1 MRGDILRGMTTL
13 LLRVASIVALLQGLA
28 HTALIVSATPK
39 HGPDEIAV
47 VGAMKAHRFDFL
59 GSLRSYWD
67 FYFGYALFV
76 ALTCIIEAVLF
87 WQLASIAAAHPAL
100 ARPIVALFCGANVAF
115 ALLAAKYFFVTPI
128 VPDVI
133 IALCLGIAAWAA

>member
-1 MRGDILRGMTTL
+1 MTL
-13 LLRVASIVALLQGLA
+13 LLLRSASIVALLQGLA
-28 HTALIVSATPK
+28 HTFLIVSATPK

-47 VGAMKAHRFDFL
+47 VSAMKAHRFDFL

-76 ALTCIIEAVLF
+76 ALTCGVEAVLF
-87 WQLASIAAAHPAL
+87 WQLAAVAAAQPAL
-100 ARPIVALFCGANVAF
+100 ARPMIALFCGANIGF
-115 ALLAAKYFFVTPI
+115 ALLAAKYFFLTPI

-133 IALCLGIAAWAA
+133 IAVCLGAALVTA

>member
-1 MRGDILRGMTTL
+1 MTSL
-13 LLRVASIVALLQGLA
+13 LLRVASLVALLQGLA
-28 HTALIVSATPK
+28 HTILIVSATPK
-39 HGPDEIAV
+39 HGPEEIAV
-47 VGAMKAHRFDFL
+47 LGAMKGYRFDFL

-76 ALTCIIEAVLF
+76 ALTCVIEAVLF
-87 WQLASIAAAHPAL
+87 WQLAGIAAAHPAL
-100 ARPIVALFCGANVAF
+100 VRPIIALFCGANIVF

-133 IALCLGIAAWAA
+133 LALCLGVAAWAA